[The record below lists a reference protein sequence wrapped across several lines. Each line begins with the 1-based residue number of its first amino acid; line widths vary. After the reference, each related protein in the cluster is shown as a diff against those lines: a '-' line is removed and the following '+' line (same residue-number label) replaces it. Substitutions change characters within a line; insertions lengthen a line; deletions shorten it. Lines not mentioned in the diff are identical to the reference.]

1 MFEALGAQ
9 EERKIEMEITI
20 LKTKILAFISLLL
33 IVSCSSIPPRG
44 ENESA
49 EIRTQAWVMPITNDY
64 YVRKIDGVYNF
75 YKENASGALQLSS
88 MVSGTAIPD
97 QQLIEIAQSQ
107 INGAGELVDI
117 SDDSMRGYKSV
128 FTSQGVYWV
137 YWFIVI
143 DRSLIFV
150 TYNTDSDTIDAN
162 EIKNVEVVVNGISS
176 T

>member
-1 MFEALGAQ
+1 MG
-9 EERKIEMEITI
+9 TTT
-20 LKTKILAFISLLL
+20 LKTNIIAIISLLL
-33 IVSCSSIPPRG
+33 LVSCSSLPQRG
-44 ENESA
+44 ENEST
-49 EIRTQAWVMPITNDY
+49 EIRTLAWVLPITNDY

-75 YKENASGALQLSS
+75 YKENAKGALQLSS
-88 MVSGTAIPD
+88 MVSRTDMPD

-117 SDDSMRGYKSV
+117 SDGTKRGYKSV
-128 FTSQGVYWV
+128 FTSKGIYWV

-150 TYNTDSDTIDAN
+150 TYNTDSNTIDAN
-162 EIKNVEVVVNGISS
+162 EIKNVEGVVNGLSS